1 VQVLHLSTGYSD
13 LDLKEE
19 KRKVSVSIVG
29 LIMGGLKLFKEE
41 LMSFIRKVIKM
52 LSDRSK
58 RRKDNKKVKQHFDEL
73 ETITLSFETLFN
85 STQNPFLKLLR

>member
-1 VQVLHLSTGYSD
+1 

-29 LIMGGLKLFKEE
+29 L
-41 LMSFIRKVIKM
+41 M